1 MGLERGESGPT
12 PVPTSVLA
20 SGVTVTLTLVYSAP
34 TPGVGSRYAD
44 TGVSHESRA
53 LSTVPAREALAR
65 SGELGVGETVLEA
78 VRGALALGGSAEQR
92 SVAMLAPLARAAATG
107 QRSGR
112 VLARLGA
119 SETEPFARALDLA
132 ADPGPLKGALGL
144 ALGASGSSG
153 GESRETTLRE
163 VMRFTASRDPLARE
177 YARDYEVT
185 RGLAEPAL
193 LSSLSRAESARA
205 ALVQSYLEVLSEVP
219 DLDIVRRAG
228 QQEADDV
235 SRMAHGTL
243 KSGGV
248 HSRRGLQAVRNL
260 DGILRA
266 DSRLSP
272 TATEPYVV
280 SAAFLFSLAY
290 GPDALVG
297 RLRPATGG

>member
-1 MGLERGESGPT
+1 MSA
-12 PVPTSVLA
+12 SVLA
-20 SGVTVTLTLVYSAP
+20 ACATTTLTLVYSAP
-34 TPGVGSRYAD
+34 TPGAGSRYAD
-44 TGVSHESRA
+44 TGVSHESRI
-53 LSTVPAREALAR
+53 LSAAPAREAL
-65 SGELGVGETVLEA
+65 SGAGGRGVGEIVLEA
-78 VRGALALGGSAEQR
+78 VGGALALGGNAEQR
-92 SVAMLAPLARAAATG
+92 SVAMLAPLALAAATG
-107 QRSGR
+107 ETSGR

-119 SETEPFARALDLA
+119 AEVEPFARALDLA
-132 ADPGPLKGALGL
+132 VDPGPLRGALGL
-144 ALGASGSSG
+144 ALSGSG

-205 ALVQSYLEVLSEVP
+205 SLVQSYLEVLSEVP
-219 DLDIVRRAG
+219 DLDVARRAG
-228 QQEADDV
+228 RQEAEDV
-235 SRMAHGTL
+235 SRMARGTL

-272 TATEPYVV
+272 TATEQFVIP
-280 SAAFLFSLAY
+280 AAFLVSLAY
-290 GPDALVG
+290 DPGALAG
-297 RLRPATGG
+297 RLRPASGT